1 MALIAVLI
9 AAGLLLLFLE
19 TVLPGLI
26 AGALGFLSLIGA
38 VAYAYLEFGAK
49 TGNATL
55 FIVLLLLL
63 AGIILWL
70 KFFPD
75 SRMARAFVSQGQIGT
90 VGAEKPELLGKSG
103 VALTALRPAGTA
115 VFEGKRTD
123 VVTEGGF
130 VEKGQPVTVVA
141 IEGLKVVVRETADE
155 QLRSAV

>member
-26 AGALGFLSLIGA
+26 AGALGFLALVGA
-38 VAYAYLEFGAK
+38 VAYAYVEFGAK

-55 FIVLLLLL
+55 FIVLFLLL
-63 AGIILWL
+63 AGVILWL

-75 SRMARAFVSQGQIGT
+75 SRMARVFVSQRQIGT
-90 VGAEKPELLGKSG
+90 VGAEKPELLGKNG

-115 VFEGKRTD
+115 VFDGKRTD

-130 VEKGQPVTVVA
+130 VEKGQPVTVVE
-141 IEGLKVVVRETADE
+141 IEGLKVVVRATVDTP
-155 QLRSAV
+155 LRSAV